1 MFTTLIPGMAPR
13 LSALLARCGILVA
26 HCESVAVPQCE
37 SVAMTDPTKDVLDE
51 NYLQVIGN
59 VLRMCQEL
67 PDDERRV
74 EVLKLFNLPA
84 DTTDA
89 DAEATLRSGIAT
101 SFEQPVD
108 PALSER
114 LVQMVLAAM
123 RQPAVSPAS

>member
-1 MFTTLIPGMAPR
+1 MTTLFAGMAPR

-26 HCESVAVPQCE
+26 HCESITE
-37 SVAMTDPTKDVLDE
+37 SVAMADPTKDVLDE
-51 NYLQVIGN
+51 NYLRVIGN

-67 PDDERRV
+67 PDDERRP

-108 PALSER
+108 PALAER
-114 LVQMVLAAM
+114 LVQMVLAALQ
-123 RQPAVSPAS
+123 QPAASPAS